1 MGLSPTVSARSG
13 VSGTPE
19 HAEIPVSAV
28 ELTAEQAWFLA
39 DRLGAGSFPWVL
51 AITQPYSE
59 PSAKAGFDADQ
70 VTALTRMGVLSADG
84 SVHPAV
90 AHWIRTVCRPRRWLE
105 LRWVSGSGAML
116 RGILARRGDTTVAV
130 LRSEHLMTCTELTV
144 ASPDALVPVLTAG
157 LSGRAAARFDEF
169 AMPAHIGAR
178 ADERLRRGD
187 SLDDVMDHL
196 GIPPTAHAVVRA
208 AFAPGRSY
216 VEIVAGDHRD
226 GHRISTDVGV
236 SIVDTTAGRVVV
248 APVKAADGTWI
259 STFVPGTDIAVTAAV
274 QRLTATL
281 PDGPWFPTANL
292 TRDFETSTGERKENV
307 PEHVW

>member
-1 MGLSPTVSARSG
+1 MGLGEAVSARS
-13 VSGTPE
+13 VSLSGTE
-19 HAEIPVSAV
+19 RAETPVSAV

-39 DRLGAGSFPWVL
+39 DRLGAGGFPWVL

-59 PSAKAGFDADQ
+59 PSAQAAFDADQ

-84 SVHPAV
+84 AVHPAV
-90 AHWIRTVCRPRRWLE
+90 AHWIRAVCRPRRWLE

-116 RGILARRGDTTVAV
+116 RGILVRRGDVTVAV

-157 LSGRAAARFDEF
+157 LSGRPPARFDEF
-169 AMPAHIGAR
+169 AMPAHIGAK

-196 GIPPTAHAVVRA
+196 GIPPSAHAVVRA

-248 APVKAADGTWI
+248 APAKAADGTWI
-259 STFVPGTDIAVTAAV
+259 STFAPGTDLAVAAAV

-292 TRDFETSTGERKENV
+292 TRDFETSTGERKEHV
-307 PEHVW
+307 PQHVW

>member
-1 MGLSPTVSARSG
+1 MGLNPAVSARS
-13 VSGTPE
+13 VSHSDAE
-19 HAEIPVSAV
+19 RAEISVSAV
-28 ELTAEQAWFLA
+28 ELSAEQAWFLA
-39 DRLGAGSFPWVL
+39 DRLGAGGFPWVL

-59 PSAKAGFDADQ
+59 PAAKADFDADQ
-70 VTALTRMGVLSADG
+70 VAALTRMGVLSPDG

-90 AHWIRTVCRPRRWLE
+90 AHWIRIVCRPRRHLE

-116 RGILARRGDTTVAV
+116 RGILARRGDDTVAA
-130 LRSEHLMTCTELTV
+130 LRSDQLMTCSALTI
-144 ASPDALVPVLTAG
+144 ASPEALVPVLTAG
-157 LSGRAAARFDEF
+157 LSGRAPARFDEF

-178 ADERLRRGD
+178 ADERLRRGE

-226 GHRISTDVGV
+226 GHRVSTDVGV
-236 SIVDTTAGRVVV
+236 SIVDTSAGRVVV

-259 STFVPGTDIAVTAAV
+259 STFAPGTDLAVAAAV
-274 QRLTATL
+274 ARLTATL

-292 TRDFETSTGERKENV
+292 TRDFETSKVERKEHV

>member
-1 MGLSPTVSARSG
+1 MSHDTERAG
-13 VSGTPE
+13 V
-19 HAEIPVSAV
+19 PVSAV

-39 DRLGAGSFPWVL
+39 DRLGAGGFPWVL
-51 AITQPYSE
+51 AITQPYSD
-59 PSAKAGFDADQ
+59 PAAKNGFDADQ

-90 AHWIRTVCRPRRWLE
+90 AQWIRAVCRPRRWLE

-116 RGILARRGDTTVAV
+116 RGILVRSGDLTVAV
-130 LRSEHLMTCTELTV
+130 LRSEHLMTCTALTV

-157 LSGRAAARFDEF
+157 LSGRAPARFDEF
-169 AMPAHIGAR
+169 AMPAHIGAK

-187 SLDDVMDHL
+187 SLDDVM
-196 GIPPTAHAVVRA
+196 
-208 AFAPGRSY
+208 
-216 VEIVAGDHRD
+216 VAGDHRD

-236 SIVDTTAGRVVV
+236 SIVDTAAGRVVV

-259 STFVPGTDIAVTAAV
+259 SNFTPGTDLAVTAAV

-292 TRDFETSTGERKENV
+292 TRDFETSTGERKEHV
-307 PEHVW
+307 PQHVW

>member
-1 MGLSPTVSARSG
+1 M
-13 VSGTPE
+13 
-19 HAEIPVSAV
+19 
-28 ELTAEQAWFLA
+28 
-39 DRLGAGSFPWVL
+39 L

-59 PSAKAGFDADQ
+59 PSAQAAFDADQ

-84 SVHPAV
+84 AVHPAV
-90 AHWIRTVCRPRRWLE
+90 AHWIRAVCRPRRWLE

-116 RGILARRGDTTVAV
+116 RGILVRRGDVTVAV

-157 LSGRAAARFDEF
+157 LSGRPPARFDEF
-169 AMPAHIGAR
+169 AMPAHIGAK

-196 GIPPTAHAVVRA
+196 GIPPSAHAVVRA

-248 APVKAADGTWI
+248 APAKAADGTWI
-259 STFVPGTDIAVTAAV
+259 STFAPGTDLAVAAAV

-292 TRDFETSTGERKENV
+292 TRDFEISTGERKDNV
-307 PEHVW
+307 PQHVW